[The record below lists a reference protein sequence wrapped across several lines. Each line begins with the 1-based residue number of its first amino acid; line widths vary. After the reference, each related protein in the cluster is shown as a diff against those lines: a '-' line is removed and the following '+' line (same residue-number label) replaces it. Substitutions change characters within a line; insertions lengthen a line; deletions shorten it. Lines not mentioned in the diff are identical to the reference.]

1 MKLSLPLI
9 AKRLKFPVETDLSD
23 EASYELHLP
32 RPVFYTGEKVLC
44 GNTLYICKGEDL
56 PARISPEE
64 GCALICVGLPE
75 KTASDRVLTDLLIL
89 DSKVDVFKLHNAVN
103 QIYDFYEEWEEDL
116 SQIIQSTETGD
127 VLDRLLQASERVFE
141 TPLLLQDPDQK
152 IVAKSKLAAEWT
164 DTNRLAE
171 MAAAGKMT
179 AENIARGG
187 LLLYH
192 LLLIAEKHPLTA
204 SDEALLEIL
213 SQFCEKFLRI
223 EAGPQ
228 NVGNPELSALF
239 ISAIEAGHLSKK
251 ALDGELKKMSRS
263 AQGRFVLYCMLPDP
277 SCEAPEAGFFCG
289 ELLQEIPELFA
300 FLYKE
305 TVIAIADET
314 FLSKELIRQHFVHF
328 ARENN
333 YRAGESN
340 PFQSLY
346 NIRTYYRQAM
356 MALDIGLLEKP
367 EDWIYPF
374 SGITLEYMFRKAEE
388 EFAPEELY
396 SPIVYRLLEYDK
408 ANHTDYL
415 NTLKVYLLNNQN
427 AVQTAKE
434 LFIHRGTILYRIKRI
449 CEIGQ
454 TNLSDPDELLHLY
467 LSLRLMKQQEE
478 RKES

>member
-127 VLDRLLQASERVFE
+127 VLDRLLQASERVFDN
-141 TPLLLQDPDQK
+141 PILLQDPDQK

-164 DTNRLAE
+164 GTNRLAE

-179 AENIARGG
+179 VENIARGG

-228 NVGNPELSALF
+228 NVGNPELSTLF
-239 ISAIEAGHLSKK
+239 ISAIEAGYLSKK
-251 ALDGELKKMSRS
+251 ALKGE
-263 AQGRFVLYCMLPDP
+263 
-277 SCEAPEAGFFCG
+277 
-289 ELLQEIPELFA
+289 
-300 FLYKE
+300 
-305 TVIAIADET
+305 
-314 FLSKELIRQHFVHF
+314 
-328 ARENN
+328 
-333 YRAGESN
+333 
-340 PFQSLY
+340 
-346 NIRTYYRQAM
+346 
-356 MALDIGLLEKP
+356 
-367 EDWIYPF
+367 
-374 SGITLEYMFRKAEE
+374 
-388 EFAPEELY
+388 
-396 SPIVYRLLEYDK
+396 
-408 ANHTDYL
+408 
-415 NTLKVYLLNNQN
+415 
-427 AVQTAKE
+427 
-434 LFIHRGTILYRIKRI
+434 
-449 CEIGQ
+449 
-454 TNLSDPDELLHLY
+454 
-467 LSLRLMKQQEE
+467 
-478 RKES
+478 

>member
-1 MKLSLPLI
+1 M
-9 AKRLKFPVETDLSD
+9 
-23 EASYELHLP
+23 
-32 RPVFYTGEKVLC
+32 
-44 GNTLYICKGEDL
+44 
-56 PARISPEE
+56 
-64 GCALICVGLPE
+64 
-75 KTASDRVLTDLLIL
+75 
-89 DSKVDVFKLHNAVN
+89 
-103 QIYDFYEEWEEDL
+103 
-116 SQIIQSTETGD
+116 
-127 VLDRLLQASERVFE
+127 
-141 TPLLLQDPDQK
+141 
-152 IVAKSKLAAEWT
+152 
-164 DTNRLAE
+164 
-171 MAAAGKMT
+171 
-179 AENIARGG
+179 
-187 LLLYH
+187 LYH

-228 NVGNPELSALF
+228 NVGNPELSTLF

-277 SCEAPEAGFFCG
+277 SGEAPEAGFFCG